1 MTHCCSE
8 SGRAGFEAP
17 STLRLAMN
25 DHDHNDGCG
34 CEHEDT
40 WQAYMRFMDDKPAT
54 VLVDESFEAGDADT
68 AYCIRFS
75 APMPSP
81 DESGLPSEDTS
92 DEALDDFEDALA
104 SAVETLPGGRIVARL
119 STGGRFT
126 WFAYAGTDKPLAN
139 LCRVLAGTHPKFPLS
154 ASSSKDPEGNLFNEL
169 LPTEEEVIWNNDIRV
184 LMTLH
189 EHGDDASQE
198 REFTH
203 EAAFDSQENAEAFVA
218 SLEELGFAHAGTE
231 KDEDGEIVVT
241 FTHQGRPDID
251 EVFPRTSAAWA
262 AAEATGGIYDG
273 WGCPIVKAA
282 E

>member
-1 MTHCCSE
+1 
-8 SGRAGFEAP
+8 
-17 STLRLAMN
+17 
-25 DHDHNDGCG
+25 
-34 CEHEDT
+34 
-40 WQAYMRFMDDKPAT
+40 MRFIDEKPAT
-54 VLVDESFEAGDADT
+54 VLVDESFEAGDSDA

-139 LCRVLAGTHPKFPLS
+139 LCRGLAGTHPQFPLS
-154 ASSSKDPEGNLFNEL
+154 ASSSKDPEGEQFNDL
-169 LPTEEEVIWNNDIRV
+169 LPTAEEVIWNNDIRV
-184 LMTLH
+184 LMSLQ
-189 EHGDDASQE
+189 EQGDDASKE

-203 EAAFDSQENAEAFVA
+203 EVAFDSAENSEAFVA
-218 SLEELGFAHAGTE
+218 GLGELGFTHAGTE
-231 KDEDGEIVVT
+231 TDEDGEIVVT
-241 FTHQGRPDID
+241 FTHKGRPDIE

-262 AAEATGGIYDG
+262 AAEAAGGIYDG
-273 WGCPIVKAA
+273 WGCPVVEA